1 MSSEIKTVALSNLIL
16 DPENP
21 RLPESLLRD
30 QASMLNY
37 IAETT
42 SIEELMSAI
51 AENDYF
57 AGEPLIVV
65 PSNDANKTFIVVEG
79 NRRLCA
85 VKLLADPTLF
95 AKRGARMIELATSA
109 KHKPDLLPTIQL
121 TKRSDVLPYLGFR
134 HITGVKQW
142 EPLAKARYIEQLLN
156 LTDHSLAQ
164 RERYGEIA
172 RVIGSRRDH
181 IKRNLDA
188 LAVYKIIKNEDFFE
202 IDDLND
208 ESLKFSV
215 LSTALADERIAAFVG
230 VVKKDAN
237 DEYQPTYPIQDLTI
251 LDRVTIKEL
260 TQWLYEKDAKG
271 TTRLGESRNLRLLSA
286 VVASTKALGAFRGGS
301 PLKIAYQLTAG
312 VGQDFYELLL
322 QSEGLLSEASSMVA
336 TIAYEEDG
344 FQVAKRVQ
352 QHIKLIGSALK
363 AKRNQDNDDF

>member
-1 MSSEIKTVALSNLIL
+1 MNNKIETVPLSKLIL

-21 RLPESLLRD
+21 RLPESLPRD
-30 QASMLNY
+30 QTSMLNY

-85 VKLLADPTLF
+85 VKLLADPTLIARRSTRMLELAES
-95 AKRGARMIELATSA
+95 AKR
-109 KHKPDLLPTIQL
+109 KPSLLPTIQL
-121 TKRSDVLPYLGFR
+121 AKRSDVLPYLGFR

-142 EPLAKARYIEQLLN
+142 EPLAKARYIEQLLT
-156 LTDHSLAQ
+156 LTDNNLEQ
-164 RERYGEIA
+164 RERYGEVA

-188 LAVYKIIKNEDFFE
+188 LAVYKVIKKEDFFE
-202 IDDLND
+202 IEDLND

-230 VVKKDAN
+230 VVKKDFN

-251 LDRVTIKEL
+251 LDKARIKDL
-260 TQWLYEKDAKG
+260 TRWLYEKDTKG
-271 TTRLGESRNLRLLSA
+271 KTRLGESRNLRFLAA

-301 PLKIAYQLTAG
+301 PLKIAYQLTAD

-322 QSEGLLSEASSMVA
+322 QSEGLLAEASSMVA

-344 FQVAKRVQ
+344 FQVAQRVQ
-352 QHIKLIGSALK
+352 QHIKLIGNALK
-363 AKRNQDNDDF
+363 AKYKQDNDDF